1 MKGIKLRDGKGNENQ
16 KGWGIQHRVSENIKD
31 DGEGGTKRQTVKK
44 QAERGEKKIMRG
56 RKKERKGGGMAC
68 PK

>member
-1 MKGIKLRDGKGNENQ
+1 MIERERGEEMKGIRLRDGKGNENQ

-44 QAERGEKKIMRG
+44 QAERGEKRL
-56 RKKERKGGGMAC
+56 
-68 PK
+68 